1 MVNSPERP
9 GADLPDAHSANGH
22 SSSMTNG
29 HSNGNGLGVAA
40 DQLDTDRS
48 TTVSDG
54 DKPSRRL
61 DAMEYEGDE
70 GFVPLWKGSNLD
82 RREFVRLAMQAFE
95 DMGYTGTAQALQ
107 TESGFS
113 LEPPAVGQFRRAVL
127 EGRWVDVEQLLE
139 SLPIDPTVN
148 LKPVKF
154 AIRQQKFLEAVEAKE
169 TKKAL
174 TVLRNEL
181 SPLDGDPNR
190 LHFLSSL
197 IMCMDPE
204 DLRSRANW
212 DGAAGSS
219 REQLLLQLQDY
230 ISPTVML
237 PQRRLATLLGQAQA
251 YQQRHH
257 AIPPSASEPFSLLMD
272 ADAQDTGA
280 FPTATSHVLQD
291 HSDEVWRLEWSH
303 NGEWLAT
310 AGKDRT
316 VMLWKVSSGFTL
328 EKILREHADPVSC
341 IAWSPDDSILLTA
354 AEAIIK
360 MWNTETGVCIAT
372 LARHDYAIG
381 ALAWLPDGR
390 GFVSGGMD
398 SKICFWDLAGN
409 VTSYLTRC
417 PSRIVDLVITP
428 DGTKLVCVGRADTT
442 EPHMIPSRT
451 SSRSITP
458 ANAGAQ
464 ANGNGHPTIGARHEK
479 RVSVFRLPAGGGALG
494 SESEMLYE
502 LVQPRE
508 LTSVAV
514 TSDSR
519 YAIVSHA
526 PKEILLIDLDDGTVV
541 RKFTGHDQGEFV
553 IRTSFGGASENFILT
568 GSGDGKIYVY
578 HRDTGRLV
586 QSISGHSRTVN
597 AVAWNRAASTSST
610 NGRGATAMWAS
621 CSDDRTV
628 RIWQMPDASSGSGSA
643 TSGTVGTEGA
653 ALGRRGG
660 SRLRP
665 LDRSS
670 APMSES

>member
-1 MVNSPERP
+1 MVNSPERR
-9 GADLPDAHSANGH
+9 GSDLPTALDAHLNGNA
-22 SSSMTNG
+22 SSMTNG
-29 HSNGNGLGVAA
+29 HSNGHGGAGVA
-40 DQLDTDRS
+40 DDG
-48 TTVSDG
+48 SDALP
-54 DKPSRRL
+54 KRL
-61 DAMEYEGDE
+61 DAMQYEGDE

-82 RREFVRLAMQAFE
+82 RREFVRLAMQAFQ

-107 TESGFS
+107 AESGFS

-127 EGRWVDVEQLLE
+127 EGRWADVEQLLA
-139 SLPIDPTVN
+139 SLPMDPSVDLT
-148 LKPVKF
+148 PVKF

-197 IMCMDPE
+197 IMCMNPD
-204 DLRSRANW
+204 DLRSRASW
-212 DGAAGSS
+212 DGAEGSS
-219 REQLLLQLQDY
+219 REQLLLQLQEY

-251 YQQRHH
+251 YQQRLH
-257 AIPPSASEPFSLLMD
+257 AMPASASEPFSLLMD
-272 ADAQDTGA
+272 VDMQDTGG

-303 NGEWLAT
+303 SGEWLAT

-316 VMLWKVSSGFTL
+316 VMLWKVKSGFTL
-328 EKILREHADPVSC
+328 EKIFREHADPVSC
-341 IAWSPDDSILLTA
+341 IAWSPDDSILLSA
-354 AEAIIK
+354 AETIIK

-428 DGTKLVCVGRADTT
+428 DGSKLICVGRADTT

-464 ANGNGHPTIGARHEK
+464 ASANGHPTIGARHEK
-479 RVSVFRLPAGGGALG
+479 RVSVFRLPTGSNALG
-494 SESEMLYE
+494 SDSEMLYE

-526 PKEILLIDLDDGTVV
+526 PKEILLIDLEDGTVV

-553 IRTSFGGASENFILT
+553 IRNCFGGASENFIMT

-586 QSISGHSRTVN
+586 HSVSGHSRCVN
-597 AVAWNRAASTSST
+597 AVAWNRAASSSST
-610 NGRGATAMWAS
+610 GATAMWAS

-628 RIWQMPDASSGSGSA
+628 RIWQMPDSTSSASGSGA
-643 TSGTVGTEGA
+643 A
-653 ALGRRGG
+653 ALGGPDGALRSRGG
-660 SRLRP
+660 PRLRP
-665 LDRSS
+665 LNPG
-670 APMSES
+670 A